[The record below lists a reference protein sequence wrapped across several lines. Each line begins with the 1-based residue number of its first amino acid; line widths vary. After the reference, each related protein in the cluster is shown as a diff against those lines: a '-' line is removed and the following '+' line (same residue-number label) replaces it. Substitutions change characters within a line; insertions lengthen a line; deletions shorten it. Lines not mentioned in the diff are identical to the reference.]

1 MYNRTEKEKQMRKY
15 TIEEIVK
22 GRRWYVEF
30 KDRNQLGE
38 KILVEFSYCE
48 NSGSV
53 HSLPNMWYKSGRIDR
68 VLKNYWSISTF
79 ATDENGTYRGRYSP
93 QDKLSEDGKRLVID
107 FDWMFEATE
116 ENAAKLLKEIEK
128 RAFA

>member
-1 MYNRTEKEKQMRKY
+1 MYTTEEKEKEMKAY
-15 TIEEIVK
+15 TIKEIAK

-30 KDRNQLGE
+30 EDRNQLGE

-48 NSGSV
+48 KFYGP
-53 HSLPNMWYKSGRIDR
+53 HSLPNMWRKNGYIDR
-68 VLKNYWSISTF
+68 VLKNYWSISTY
-79 ATDENGTYRGRYSP
+79 ATEPNGMCRGRYNP
-93 QDKLSEDGKRLVID
+93 QEKKSEDGKRLVID

-116 ENAAKLLKEIEK
+116 ENALKLLKEVEK